1 MKFGRVDRSKAGFLA
16 IAVLAAVLAV
26 LLAGCTD
33 ERQEQA
39 ESHPVEQQQEVVRS
53 QSGRS
58 ATVAPLPEY
67 LSGEGVIWIEQWPW
81 IQTAGLC
88 GEEVTSDFD
97 ELPKPGHGLT
107 AMSQPTAALREA
119 ASMLGLEWED
129 WERRWFDRNGV
140 TLYRR
145 TAWQGDSREYAAASL
160 YLVYHGDPPRWDE
173 AQSSI
178 LYLCDEEAGDPADR
192 PLPPAIHVDLD
203 GEQVDVRY
211 GAVLALLNS
220 THLPG
225 VDLERSCS
233 WFSPG
238 FVDHRVGRRTAVP
251 HGLSLGMAAVSDL
264 PISLMHLAVMYG
276 QKTPLN
282 QFEHLW
288 VTEHRVMAFT
298 RVPRQK
304 RGRARLAE
312 VREFALFEDAG
323 DRRWIELASGTVW
336 NCSEVTP
343 TPTPMLVEPPTEI
356 PDEHGGIRLMLTRMY
371 GRIDGFC
378 VEDAV
383 ADFPEGWNLEHGLT
397 ADSAPPDELQD
408 LLSRWEMS
416 YGDYQY
422 RWFDRFRIV
431 LMYHAWVV
439 TDIGSQGAIAF
450 ALDIRRGYDAEA
462 DREFW
467 EAIETASVAP
477 CDFFNEQY
485 EIVFEPG
492 NP

>member
-1 MKFGRVDRSKAGFLA
+1 MKLGRLHISKAGFLA
-16 IAVLAAVLAV
+16 VAALVA
-26 LLAGCTD
+26 LLLGGCTD
-33 ERQEQA
+33 ERQEHTKSLPA
-39 ESHPVEQQQEVVRS
+39 EQQQEVVRS
-53 QSGRS
+53 QSGHS

-160 YLVYHGDPPRWDE
+160 YLAYHGDPPRWDE
-173 AQSSI
+173 AQSSV
-178 LYLCDEEAGDPADR
+178 LYICDEGGGDPADR
-192 PLPPAIHVDLD
+192 QLPPPIYVELD

-211 GAVLALLNS
+211 GAVLAFLNS

-264 PISLMHLAVMYG
+264 PVSLMHVAVVYG
-276 QKTPLN
+276 QKTPLS

-298 RVPRQK
+298 RVARQK
-304 RGRARLAE
+304 KGRARLAE
-312 VREFALFEDAG
+312 VREFALFEDQG
-323 DRRWIELASGTVW
+323 DERWIELASGSVW
-336 NCSEVTP
+336 NCSEV
-343 TPTPMLVEPPTEI
+343 TPTPMLVEPPTEM
-356 PDEHGGIRLMLTRMY
+356 PPSGRLSGMLFGMY
-371 GRIDGFC
+371 GDVPDFC
-378 VEDAV
+378 GSHGITDP
-383 ADFPEGWNLEHGLT
+383 PEGWELPHGVTEHSQPPPEVLE
-397 ADSAPPDELQD
+397 
-408 LLSRWEMS
+408 LLSQWDRE
-416 YGDYQY
+416 YDDYQY
-422 RWFDRFRIV
+422 RWFSRYRIV
-431 LMYHAWVV
+431 LLYQAWAITTFDRQVP
-439 TDIGSQGAIAF
+439 IAF
-450 ALDIRRGYDAEA
+450 AIEIQRAYSVQDESEY
-462 DREFW
+462 W
-467 EAIETASVAP
+467 EIFESTSIGP
-477 CDFFNEQY
+477 CDSEEDY
-485 EIVFEPG
+485 EIVYEP
-492 NP
+492 

>member
-1 MKFGRVDRSKAGFLA
+1 MSFGLHRARPAWFVFFGALIAIFVIGCSQVDQDQTDTDGAEQRQAQPASKPDS
-16 IAVLAAVLAV
+16 AVML
-26 LLAGCTD
+26 
-33 ERQEQA
+33 
-39 ESHPVEQQQEVVRS
+39 
-53 QSGRS
+53 
-58 ATVAPLPEY
+58 APLPDY
-67 LSGEGVIWIEQWPW
+67 MSGEGVIWIEQWPW

-88 GEEVTSDFD
+88 GEEVTSELD

-107 AMSQPTAALREA
+107 AMSQPTAALKEA

-178 LYLCDEEAGDPADR
+178 LYICDEEAGDPEDR
-192 PLPPAIHVDLD
+192 PLPPAIYVDLD

-233 WFSPG
+233 SFSPG
-238 FVDHRVGRRTAVP
+238 FVDHRVGQRRAVP

-264 PISLMHLAVMYG
+264 PISLMHLAVIYG

-304 RGRARLAE
+304 RGRDLLAE

-323 DRRWIELASGTVW
+323 DQRWLELASGVIW
-336 NCSEVTP
+336 NCSDP
-343 TPTPMLVEPPTEI
+343 TPRPMLVEPPDEI
-356 PDEHGGIRLMLTRMY
+356 PASGRLSDMLIGMY
-371 GRIDGFC
+371 GRVDDFC
-378 VEDAV
+378 ASHGVTDPPAGWELPHGV
-383 ADFPEGWNLEHGLT
+383 TEQSEPPEEV
-397 ADSAPPDELQD
+397 LQ
-408 LLSRWEMS
+408 LLSQWDR
-416 YGDYQY
+416 DYQDY
-422 RWFDRFRIV
+422 QHRWFTRYRIV
-431 LMYHAWVV
+431 LLYQAWAITTVGREV
-439 TDIGSQGAIAF
+439 PIAF
-450 ALDIRRGYDAEA
+450 ALDIRRAYSSEDEREYWEIFEA
-462 DREFW
+462 TS
-467 EAIETASVAP
+467 IGP
-477 CDFFNEQY
+477 CDSEEDY
-485 EIVFEPG
+485 EIVYQP
-492 NP
+492 